1 MDVKVSLCYLVL
13 LLFSLSSAEDV
24 KLGVKR
30 VTSIAITDNN
40 FICATLDWWPAN
52 KCNYGDCPWGQTGIL
67 NLDLNNKILTN
78 AIKAFNPLR
87 IRLGGSVE
95 DQIVYQ
101 FGKQKKCPHFKKKEG
116 GLFGFKYKDAFPK
129 RDGTKYMTFLT
140 KPGIV
145 LITYHPFLN
154 TIVKLIFGLNALT
167 GKKNSVEDKL
177 NWVGN
182 WNPKNAISL
191 MKYTISKGYKIDSYE
206 LGNELCAEGIEARVD
221 SVQYAKDITRL
232 RHIVNLLYPD
242 ASRRPKVLGPSGFY
256 GKEWFQSFL
265 LNVAPGVVDGVT
277 HHIYN
282 LGAGVDKDLI
292 NKIQDPYYLSQVAE
306 TFKSV
311 AQAVK
316 EFTPWAAPWVGEAG
330 GAYNRG
336 SKDVSHT
343 FVNGFW
349 YLDQLGMT
357 STLNHKVYCRQTLAG
372 GNYGLLNTTTFIPN
386 PDYYGVILWHRLMGS
401 KVLLVS
407 HEGSPFLRAYVHCSK
422 KGPGVTV
429 LLINMS
435 NSTTFNVSLVDDMNL
450 YPILKTVPGRGQKTM
465 REEYHLTPKDG
476 NIQSDVVL
484 LNGTPFQLT
493 KSLDIPEMK
502 PQLVDASF
510 PITAKPDSI
519 IFIHVES
526 FNAPTCG

>member
-1 MDVKVSLCYLVL
+1 MKDVKVSLCYLVL
-13 LLFSLSSAEDV
+13 FLFSLSSAEDV
-24 KLGVKR
+24 KLVVKG
-30 VTSIAITDNN
+30 VTSIATTDNN

-52 KCNYGDCPWGQTGIL
+52 KCDYGDCPWGQTSIL
-67 NLDLNNKILTN
+67 NMDLSNKILTN

-116 GLFGFKYKDAFPK
+116 GLFGFKAQRCLPK
-129 RDGTKYMTFLT
+129 KRWDEVHDFFNKTG
-140 KPGIV
+140 
-145 LITYHPFLN
+145 
-154 TIVKLIFGLNALT
+154 VKLSFGLNALT

-206 LGNELCAEGIEARVD
+206 LGARVD
-221 SVQYAKDITRL
+221 SVQYAMDITRL

-242 ASRRPKVLGPSGFY
+242 ASRRPKVLGPGGFY

-265 LNVAPGVVDGVT
+265 LNVALGVVDGVT

-282 LGAGVDKDLI
+282 LG
-292 NKIQDPYYLSQVAE
+292 
-306 TFKSV
+306 
-311 AQAVK
+311 AVK

-330 GAYNRG
+330 GAYNSG
-336 SKDVSHT
+336 SKDLSHT
-343 FVNGFW
+343 FVNGF
-349 YLDQLGMT
+349 
-357 STLNHKVYCRQTLAG
+357 C
-372 GNYGLLNTTTFIPN
+372 
-386 PDYYGVILWHRLMGS
+386 
-401 KVLLVS
+401 
-407 HEGSPFLRAYVHCSK
+407 AYAHCSK
-422 KGPGVTV
+422 NRPGVTV
-429 LLINMS
+429 LFINMS
-435 NSTTFNVSLVDDMNL
+435 NFTTFNISLVDDMNL
-450 YPILKTVPGRGQKTM
+450 NPILETLPGRVQKTM

-484 LNGTPFQLT
+484 LNGTPLQLT

-502 PQLVDASF
+502 LQLVDASS
-510 PITAKPDSI
+510 PIIAKPDSI
-519 IFIHVES
+519 IFIHTNG
-526 FNAPTCG
+526 FKAPTCG

>member
-1 MDVKVSLCYLVL
+1 MDVKVSLCHLFL
-13 LLFSLSSAEDV
+13 FLFSLCSAKDV
-24 KLGVKR
+24 KLVVNG
-30 VTSIAITDNN
+30 VTSIATTDNN

-67 NLDLNNKILTN
+67 NLDLSNKILTN

-101 FGKQKKCPHFKKKEG
+101 FGKQNKCPHFKKREG
-116 GLFGFKYKDAFPK
+116 GLFGFSTACLPRK
-129 RDGTKYMTFLT
+129 RWDEVHDFFNKTG
-140 KPGIV
+140 
-145 LITYHPFLN
+145 
-154 TIVKLIFGLNALT
+154 VKLSFGLNALT

-206 LGNELCAEGIEARVD
+206 LGNELCAEGIGARVD

-232 RHIVNLLYPD
+232 RRIVNLLYPD
-242 ASRRPKVLGPSGFY
+242 ASRRPKVLGPGGFY

-292 NKIQDPYYLSQVAE
+292 NKIQDPYFLSQVAE

-311 AQAVK
+311 AQAVE

-330 GAYNRG
+330 GAYNSG
-336 SKDVSHT
+336 SKDVSRT

-357 STLNHKVYCRQTLAG
+357 STLNHKVYCRQTLVG

-386 PDYYGVILWHRLMGS
+386 PDYYGALLWHRLMGS
-401 KVLLVS
+401 KVLSIS
-407 HEGSPFLRAYVHCSK
+407 HEGSPFLRAYAHCSK
-422 KGPGVTV
+422 NGPGVTV

-435 NSTTFNVSLVDDMNL
+435 NSTTFNISLVDDMNL
-450 YPILKTVPGRGQKTM
+450 NPILETVPGRIQKTM
-465 REEYHLTPKDG
+465 REEYHLTPKEG

-484 LNGTPFQLT
+484 LNGTPLQLK

-502 PQLVDASF
+502 PQLIDASS
-510 PITAKPDSI
+510 PIIAKPDSI
-519 IFIHVES
+519 IFIHTKS
-526 FNAPTCG
+526 FKAPTCG

>member
-13 LLFSLSSAEDV
+13 LLYSLSSAEDV
-24 KLGVKR
+24 KLVVKG

-116 GLFGFKYKDAFPK
+116 GLFGFSTTCLPK
-129 RDGTKYMTFLT
+129 KRWDEVHDFFNKIG
-140 KPGIV
+140 
-145 LITYHPFLN
+145 
-154 TIVKLIFGLNALT
+154 VKLIFGLNALT
-167 GKKNSVEDKL
+167 GKKNSMEDKL

-206 LGNELCAEGIEARVD
+206 LGNELCA
-221 SVQYAKDITRL
+221 L
-232 RHIVNLLYPD
+232 RD
-242 ASRRPKVLGPSGFY
+242 RSQSRQCPGGFY

-292 NKIQDPYYLSQVAE
+292 NKIQDPYYLSQVVE

-330 GAYNRG
+330 GAYNSG

-386 PDYYGVILWHRLMGS
+386 PDYYVALLWHRLMGS

-407 HEGSPFLRAYVHCSK
+407 HEGSPFLRAYAHCSK
-422 KGPGVTV
+422 KGPGVTM

-450 YPILKTVPGRGQKTM
+450 YPILKTRSGRGQKTM

-484 LNGTPFQLT
+484 LNGTPLQILT
-493 KSLDIPEMK
+493 KSLDIPK
-502 PQLVDASF
+502 
-510 PITAKPDSI
+510 
-519 IFIHVES
+519 
-526 FNAPTCG
+526 